1 MVTHHHQDGHPS
13 FPGRLATINVC
24 AHEDTIPSTTEE
36 EESTSSMSKFFEND
50 AVVFWPS
57 TDSIKKSC
65 KIEEQKYIEI
75 KLLS

>member
-36 EESTSSMSKFFEND
+36 EESTSSMSKF
-50 AVVFWPS
+50 
-57 TDSIKKSC
+57 
-65 KIEEQKYIEI
+65 EQGIMQDCRTKEH
-75 KLLS
+75 